1 MQNKPI
7 RKHITKETRERVHA
21 KYGGYCAYCGCL
33 LEYKDMQ
40 VDHLHPV
47 HKGGSNDFDN
57 LMPACRSCNHYKE
70 TFTLKQ
76 FRDRLSA
83 TFDNLKESP
92 TFRLA
97 LRYGLASM
105 PGTWNRKFYF
115 ETPHHD
121 KHTHLS

>member
-1 MQNKPI
+1 M
-7 RKHITKETRERVHA
+7 RERVHA

-47 HKGGSNDFDN
+47 HKGGSNDFEN

-70 TFTLKQ
+70 TFTLEQ

-105 PGTWNRKFYF
+105 TGKWNRKFYF
-115 ETPHHD
+115 ET
-121 KHTHLS
+121 THP